1 MRRSLG
7 VAVVASVLSLAPR
20 LVGAEM
26 LEIGRSPVPADVKV
40 RFLLVSPD
48 GQQLTAACGDRKL
61 RVWSVPSKSPS
72 RLLRTLDVD
81 GEPISALAYSHDG
94 TWIGASTGKG
104 TVAVFRAQTGE
115 LAGRLNTGG
124 KGRANRRLG
133 AVAISPDG
141 SRVAVAP
148 VNAPPELWDVASAQR
163 RALLVSPFGGSN
175 ALDFSPDGTRLASAD
190 EDAGIRLYD
199 AEGVL
204 RSTVDDLPLESFALT
219 FTPDGKQLVLGGADK
234 RVTVLDGLTGRVVR
248 QLPKQ
253 LDSIAW
259 LAALRASQ
267 TVVSGS
273 FKDESMD
280 LPGATL
286 AWTLDGAP
294 PREIAA
300 NQRFNGGGAVTDGRL
315 LLTTMAEGA
324 IVVWAVR

>member
-1 MRRSLG
+1 VRRG
-7 VAVVASVLSLAPR
+7 RAVAVVVSVLALAPR
-20 LVGAEM
+20 PVAAEM
-26 LEIGRSPVPADVKV
+26 VEIGRTAVPADVKV
-40 RFLLVSPD
+40 RFLRVSPD

-61 RVWSVPSKSPS
+61 RVWTVPAKSPS

-81 GEPISALAYSHDG
+81 GEPLSALAYSHDG
-94 TWIGASTGKG
+94 TWIAASTGEG
-104 TVAVFRAQTGE
+104 MVAVFRAQTGE
-115 LAGRLNTGG
+115 LAARVSTGG

-163 RALLVSPFGGSN
+163 RAVLVTPFAGSN

-190 EDAGIRLYD
+190 EDTAIRLYD
-199 AEGVL
+199 AEGTL
-204 RSTVDDLPLESFALT
+204 RATVDDLPLETFALT

-234 RVTVLDGLTGRVVR
+234 RVTLLDGVTGKVVR

-253 LDSIAW
+253 PDSIVW
-259 LAALRASQ
+259 LAALRAGAV
-267 TVVSGS
+267 VVSGS

-280 LPGATL
+280 LAGATL
-286 AWTLDGAP
+286 AWTLDGAA
-294 PREIAA
+294 PRQIVAG
-300 NQRFNGGGAVTDGRL
+300 QRFNGGGAVKDGRL

-324 IVVWAVR
+324 IVVWAAR